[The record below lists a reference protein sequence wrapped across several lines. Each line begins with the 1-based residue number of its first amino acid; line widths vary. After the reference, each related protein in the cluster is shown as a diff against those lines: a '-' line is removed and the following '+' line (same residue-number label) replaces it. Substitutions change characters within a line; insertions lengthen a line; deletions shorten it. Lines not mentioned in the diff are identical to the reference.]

1 MPERTDGA
9 MREPGRS
16 SGFWERLTQDVRYGV
31 RLLRTNRTSSGAA
44 ILTLGLG
51 IGATTAIFSIVYGV
65 LLRPLPYPRPDR
77 IVQLWEVNQG
87 GRTVSFTD
95 PNFADVQAQ
104 NRSLEAVAEYA
115 AGEQSAVIA
124 VPAGAPVRTTV
135 AMVSNDFFRALGV
148 RPVVGRGFT
157 AEEQKS
163 GAAAAAL
170 VSYGFWRQH
179 LGGTT
184 DLASCRLVL
193 DRRPTAVAGVLPRGF
208 AFPDEA
214 AVWLPRALYPTYPS
228 RTAHNWRVVARLHDG
243 VELAQARAELSGIA
257 RRLKRQYGKEIDMTD
272 AAALPLREALTRD
285 VRGALLIL
293 LGAVG
298 FLLLIACANVV
309 NLLLAQLAARE
320 GELALR
326 AALGA
331 GRLRLA
337 RQLFTEAL
345 LLSLCGGLLGVL
357 AAAWGVAAVVAA
369 APGDLPR
376 LGEVAVNL
384 PVLGFSF
391 ALSLAVAAFL
401 GVMTA
406 RRATSRQLQAALAA
420 GGRGRA
426 GGPGSQRLGRAI
438 VAAQLA
444 MTLILLVG
452 AGLLGRSLARVLAVE
467 PGFRTDKIVMMNL
480 EMPDVDSDA
489 LARSRGRFLEEV
501 FGGLRGIPGVAEV
514 GGTSTLPLTSGL
526 ADGTFLEM
534 SPGQRTPPRMEDLER
549 LFHDTSHTGSADF
562 CVASAGYFRALAIP
576 LVRGRLFDGR
586 DTFDAPH
593 AAVISRALAREHWP
607 GQDPLGRI
615 LEFGNMDGD
624 LRLLTVVGVVGDI
637 RVASLEAAPR
647 PIVYVDYRQRP
658 RAASSFDVVL
668 RADADPA
675 AVIAQARSIVRRLDP
690 TVPPSFRPFAE
701 VVSKSLAARRF
712 QLLLVG
718 LFAGSA
724 LLLAMIGIYG
734 VMTYAVARRTREVGV
749 RMALGAQAADVLRLI
764 LRQQLVATALGV
776 AAGIAGAIAL
786 TRSLQSL
793 LYEVSA
799 TDPLT
804 FAAVALLLAAVA
816 LVASYVPARRA
827 TEVDPLIA
835 LQAD

>member
-1 MPERTDGA
+1 MPERAASATNEVRRG
-9 MREPGRS
+9 G
-16 SGFWERLTQDVRYGV
+16 GFWERLGQDMRYGA
-31 RLLRTNRTSSGAA
+31 RLLRTHRTSSGAA

-51 IGATTAIFSIVYGV
+51 IGATTAIFSVVYGV

-77 IVQLWEVNQG
+77 IVQLWEVNERG
-87 GRTVSFTD
+87 KPVSFAD

-104 NRSLEAVAEYA
+104 NRSLQAMAQYA
-115 AGEQSAVIA
+115 SSEQSAVIA
-124 VPAGAPVRTTV
+124 SPPGAPVRTTV
-135 AMVSNDFFRALGV
+135 AMVSSDFLRVMGV
-148 RPVVGRGFT
+148 RPVVGRGFA
-157 AEEQKS
+157 AEEQRS

-170 VSYGFWRQH
+170 VSYAFWRQH

-184 DLASCRLVL
+184 DLARCRLVL

-214 AVWLPRALYPTYPS
+214 AIWLPREIYPRYPS
-228 RTAHNWRVVARLHDG
+228 RTAHNWRVVARLGDG
-243 VELAQARAELSGIA
+243 VALAQARGELSGIA
-257 RRLKRQYGKEIDMTD
+257 RQLKRQYGRDINMTD
-272 AAALPLREALTRD
+272 AAVLPLREALTGE

-345 LLSLCGGLLGVL
+345 LLAASGGVLGVL
-357 AAAWGVAAVVAA
+357 AASWGVAAVVAA
-369 APGDLPR
+369 APSNLPR

-384 PVLGFSF
+384 PVLAFSC

-401 GVMTA
+401 GVLTA
-406 RRATSRQLQAALAA
+406 RRATSRQLQSALAA
-420 GGRGRA
+420 GGRGRS

-444 MTLILLVG
+444 MTLVLLVG

-467 PGFRTDKIVMMNL
+467 PGFRTEKIVMMNL
-480 EMPDVDSDA
+480 ALPDADSDA
-489 LARSRGRFLEEV
+489 DGRRRARFLDDL
-501 FGGLRGIPGVAEV
+501 FAGLRNIAGVTEV
-514 GGTSTLPLTSGL
+514 GGTSALPLTSGL
-526 ADGTFLEM
+526 SDGTFLVM
-534 SPGQRTPPRMEDLER
+534 SPGQSAPARMEDMEP
-549 LFHDTSHTGSADF
+549 LFHDAARTGNADF
-562 CVASAGYFRALAIP
+562 CVASTGYFRALGIP
-576 LVRGRLFDGR
+576 LVRGRLFDDR

-593 AAVISRALAREHWP
+593 AAVVSQALVRERWP

-615 LEFGNMDGD
+615 VEFGNMDGD
-624 LRLLTVVGVVGDI
+624 LRLLTVVGVVGDV
-637 RVASLEAAPR
+637 RDQSLEAAPK
-647 PIVYVDYRQRP
+647 PVIYVEYRQRP
-658 RAASSFDVVL
+658 RATSSFDVVL
-668 RADADPA
+668 RADADAA
-675 AVIAQARSIVRRLDP
+675 AVIAEARSIVRRLDP
-690 TVPPSFRPFAE
+690 TLPPSFRPFTE
-701 VVSKSLAARRF
+701 VVSRSLAARRF
-712 QLLLVG
+712 QLILVG
-718 LFAGSA
+718 LFATSA

-734 VMTYAVARRTREVGV
+734 VMSYAVARRTREVGV
-749 RMALGAQAADVLRLI
+749 RMALGAQAGDVLRLI
-764 LRQQLVATALGV
+764 LRQQVAATAAGV
-776 AAGIAGAIAL
+776 AAGIAGAVAL

-793 LYEVSA
+793 LFEVSA
-799 TDPLT
+799 TDPMT
-804 FAAVALLLAAVA
+804 FVAVALLLAAVA

-827 TEVDPLIA
+827 TEVDPVTA